1 MWVET
6 DFDNEAAKHTYA
18 QQAESRPLSRRSFRS
33 WTQDPRL
40 GEWFEIVP

>member
-18 QQAESRPLSRRSFRS
+18 SASGEPSAEPTLVYGWRFR
-33 WTQDPRL
+33 
-40 GEWFEIVP
+40 